1 MTFALSLSVLVIYP
15 VPITLRRV
23 RQLQIFKGHTGAVT
37 CMSVD
42 ATGKILYTAGA
53 DACIKS
59 WNIATGQMLKVGQ
72 SIIFSAR
79 MGVHVN
85 ISHDVLKGNGNAA
98 NSVQVF
104 LFPAHNPVHQPCRVH
119 IGRQRHHEYC
129 LCLLASL
136 RCIEWPKSST
146 VPSQPTLWGGTGS
159 C

>member
-98 NSVQVF
+98 NSVPS
-104 LFPAHNPVHQPCRVH
+104 LF
-119 IGRQRHHEYC
+119 I
-129 LCLLASL
+129 
-136 RCIEWPKSST
+136 
-146 VPSQPTLWGGTGS
+146 S
-159 C
+159 CA